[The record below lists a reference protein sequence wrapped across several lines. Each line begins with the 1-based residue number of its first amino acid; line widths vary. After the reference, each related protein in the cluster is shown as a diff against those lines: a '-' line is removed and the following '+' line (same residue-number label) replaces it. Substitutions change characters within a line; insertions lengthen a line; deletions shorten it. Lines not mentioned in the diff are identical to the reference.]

1 MPDKASA
8 APGKKKK
15 RPTQED
21 RRLQSGQSLV
31 QAAVALIA
39 EQGVG
44 AATFRNIGARAGYS
58 PSLVTQRFGA
68 KQPLIDAVMQFSRDE
83 FERYLADGAVD
94 LLPGLDAILAY
105 MNVYLTNQSLN
116 NTLKS
121 YIRLLSEAIAEASD
135 RREVFKV
142 EHRRV
147 RTRLAALVERGQ
159 ADGSIRR
166 EMDADAAA
174 VIIGGLQLGM
184 SVHLLVDPQTD
195 LAPVRQMMMKIIKSS
210 FARE

>member
-1 MPDKASA
+1 MRDKASA
-8 APGKKKK
+8 RPGKKKK

-83 FERYLADGAVD
+83 FERYLADGSVD

-174 VIIGGLQLGM
+174 IIIGGLQLGM